1 MSYDPTRTRL
11 ENYLSSRPS
20 SRMKCDCGAP
30 VEMHMAHSAYL
41 KCPKCNQP
49 KSTVLTL
56 PQAWEIQGM
65 EIAMLQNVIE
75 QNATI

>member
-20 SRMKCDCGAP
+20 SRTKCDCGAP
-30 VEMHMAHSAYL
+30 VEMHMAHSVYL

-49 KSTVLTL
+49 KSKVLTL
-56 PQAWEIQGM
+56 PQAREIQEM

-75 QNATI
+75 ESPTI